1 MQSFG
6 FTWNEQKV
14 TMKTKYHINMHY
26 NYTLKDDLPTDWFI
40 IIPLVLDML
49 NFWTAEE
56 YQNNMEYFLPWEVL

>member
-14 TMKTKYHINMHY
+14 TMKTKYHINMH
-26 NYTLKDDLPTDWFI
+26 NNTLKDNLPTDLFI
-40 IIPLVLDML
+40 IISLFLDML